1 MSTFTELAAL
11 GQGTGF
17 AYLLE
22 GSRDNFS
29 TIHYAYSTHDGLFG
43 GSTAYDV
50 RIVGLGDLQRG
61 FGNDGVM
68 AASTVSVTLS
78 NIDAELDF
86 LFERTN
92 SLVKVF
98 KIRWRLKIAIYD
110 VSNPSDIAT
119 KTLGVFTNLDN
130 PIRDAATVTLQLA
143 DDTFGYAAEL
153 AIPPTWGEA
162 LAGTINTETTE
173 PPVPLAF
180 GTGVFPA
187 VPAPFATSDT
197 SIPLVICATTDT
209 SAVDAAEIDHLELNG
224 PGLTQPIWLRKD
236 ATTRT
241 SGGVGGGLE
250 PLWVAAK
257 TGSITKDGR
266 TWKVLY
272 VTLYVDN
279 LRRWLFTERPDAFT
293 SGEAWTGVAG
303 ETNIRPAP
311 YTVDEFNQLVMPT
324 LTFMAAG
331 PKFSS
336 RTYVSNVTP
345 TIRAP
350 DIAYDLLR
358 YYSRGLGASDVS
370 AASFAAASAA
380 APLFFFRSTYYF
392 SNFTQS
398 SEQVIGGGSGLGR
411 QLGTGLS
418 PSSKGA
424 LAKSISELCQGG
436 FFDVVTDWSGQFV
449 AYVLANSFNL
459 QTASATVVDET
470 QMGNIRDRIPSQGE
484 RWAPYNRVI
493 FQKNGRIIDNITAI
507 SDWGVVLTR
516 TINDSTTDI
525 EPALT
530 GTDFGLTSF
539 GGLAVLESKVRP
551 IISFDYPLDAL
562 NWELGGFL
570 AVTWSRGASGVPA
583 WSGSIFRIEA
593 MTLHPEKGNISIEAV
608 CIQDLVDSLPYLLDD
623 ETLLVRTKPVAAGLE
638 LYTAGGYTYAGSVG
652 GVINFTT
659 GMGLQPGDILVLRDS
674 SQAADVFTR
683 NRAIRIDGPDDDFS
697 FYLDPT
703 DSSGIPASPSTVVV
717 ANADWSIVRGATT
730 YPTAVSDPTNYPSGG
745 RMYGKQS
752 ESGTFSD
759 SSAANVLQ
767 GG

>member
-1 MSTFTELAAL
+1 MSTFAQLAAL
-11 GQGTGF
+11 GAGTGF

-22 GSRDNFS
+22 GSRDNFA
-29 TIHYAYSTHDGLFG
+29 TTHYAYSTHDGLFG
-43 GSTAYDV
+43 GSTAYDA
-50 RIVGLGDLQRG
+50 RIVGIGDLQRG

-78 NIDAELDF
+78 NIDSELDF

-98 KIRWRLKIAIYD
+98 KIRWRLKIAIFD
-110 VSNPSDIAT
+110 TSNPSDLAT

-130 PIRDAATVTLQLA
+130 PTRTAEHVTLQLA

-162 LAGTINTETTE
+162 LAGSVNTGTTE

-180 GTGVFPA
+180 GTGTFPA
-187 VPAPFATSDT
+187 VPAPFAVTDT
-197 SIPLVICATTDT
+197 SIPLIVCATTDT
-209 SAVDAAEIDHLELNG
+209 SAVDASEIDHIELNG
-224 PGLTQPIWLRKD
+224 PGLTQPIWLRMD

-250 PLWVAAK
+250 PLWVAGK

-279 LRRWLFTERPDAFT
+279 LRRWLFTEYPSAFSAT
-293 SGEAWTGVAG
+293 KSDSAVVLTVAS
-303 ETNIRPAP
+303 TTP
-311 YTVDEFNQLVMPT
+311 YSVEEFNSYVMPT
-324 LTFMAAG
+324 LTFTASG

-358 YYSRGLGASDVS
+358 YYSRGLGSSEVN
-370 AASFAAASAA
+370 AASFTAASAA

-392 SNFTQS
+392 SNFTES
-398 SEQVIGGGSGLGR
+398 VDQVVGGRG
-411 QLGTGLS
+411 GTGRLGNGLA
-418 PSSKGA
+418 PAAKGA
-424 LAKSISELCQGG
+424 LAKCISDLCQGG

-449 AYVLANSFNL
+449 AFVLANSFNL
-459 QTASATVVDET
+459 QASSATQVDET
-470 QMGNIRDRIPSQGE
+470 LMGSISDRIPSQGE
-484 RWAPYNRVI
+484 RWAPYNRIV

-516 TINDSTTDI
+516 TINDSTTDFD
-525 EPALT
+525 PALS
-530 GTDFGLTSF
+530 GVDFGLTSF
-539 GGLAVLESKVRP
+539 GGLEVLESKVRP

-562 NWELGGFL
+562 NWELGDFI
-570 AVTWSRGASGVPA
+570 AVTWSRGASGIAA

-593 MTLHPEKGNISIEAV
+593 MTLRPERGNISVEAV
-608 CIQDLVDSLPYLLDD
+608 CIQDLVDTLPYLLDD
-623 ETLLVRTKPVAAGLE
+623 ETLLVRTKPMSADLL
-638 LYTAGGYTYAGSVG
+638 LYTDSGYTFASTGVG
-652 GVINFTT
+652 LNFFTMGVQN
-659 GMGLQPGDILVLRDS
+659 GDILVLRDS
-674 SQAADVFTR
+674 TQAADVFSR
-683 NRAIRIDGPDDDFS
+683 NRAIRIDFLDDDFTLV
-697 FYLDPT
+697 LDT
-703 DSSGIPASPSTVVV
+703 ADTSGIPAAPSTVTV

-759 SSAANVLQ
+759 STTANVLQ